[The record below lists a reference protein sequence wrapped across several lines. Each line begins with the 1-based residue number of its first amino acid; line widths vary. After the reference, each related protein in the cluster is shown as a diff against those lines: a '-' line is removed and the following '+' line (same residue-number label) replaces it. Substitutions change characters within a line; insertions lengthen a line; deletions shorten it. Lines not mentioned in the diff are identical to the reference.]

1 MILTIDPL
9 PKDFSKAKPGE
20 KPNIA
25 TQTPQTAT
33 TVNSAEIR
41 IRACN
46 SQVSKEVL
54 IQGPILKD

>member
-1 MILTIDPL
+1 MLLTIDPL
-9 PKDFSKAKPGE
+9 PKDFPKATPGE

-41 IRACN
+41 TRACS
-46 SQVSKEVL
+46 SQGSKEVL